1 MKIKKKAVII
11 LLIITAVVIG
21 IIYLLFYAYIP
32 PFGYMYKEEVPDMT
46 NEEILAE
53 FPEIA
58 ITDEDKAW
66 LDEIYYYSKVQNVF
80 TEDPSNDV
88 YFTLDDENLP
98 HYYLRPEENVEIHVC
113 NWGTDNDTSYKS
125 MSATFSYQGTGIKQ
139 QKIFFAAHP
148 NSQYNTFTEADLN
161 CIEYTKAITIERKDG
176 KPLVEYWNS
185 NGMITKTEC
194 KHGLINYLD
203 PIIYGIMSV

>member
-1 MKIKKKAVII
+1 MKIKKKTVIT

-21 IIYLLFYAYIP
+21 MIYLLFYAYIP
-32 PFGYMYKEEVPDMT
+32 SWGYMYKEYVPDMT
-46 NEEILAE
+46 NEEIIAE

-80 TEDPSNDV
+80 TEDPSHTV

-125 MSATFSYQGTGIKQ
+125 MSATFSYQDTGKKQ
-139 QKIFFAAHP
+139 QELFLAVHP
-148 NSQYNTFTEADLN
+148 DSQDKTFTEADLN
-161 CIEYTKAITIERKDG
+161 CVKYTKAITIERKDG
-176 KPLVEYWNS
+176 KRLVTYWNS
-185 NGMITKTEC
+185 NGKLTKTEC

-203 PIIYGIMSV
+203 TFIDGVMSV